1 MSSVRLPS
9 VDRLLRSAAA
19 APLHQRYGREALLAT
34 LRDLLDEL
42 REPARHGALA
52 EIELSEAVLAGRAGE
67 RLAAQHASRVRRVF
81 NLTGTVLHTNLGRAL
96 LPDEAI
102 EAITLAARYPLNLEF
117 DLASGKRG
125 DRDDLIAGLIREL
138 TGAEAVTV
146 VNNNAAAVLLALNS
160 LGARKEGIISRG
172 ELIEIG
178 GAFRIPDIMARAG
191 VRLHEVG
198 TTNRTHARDYEAAIG
213 PRSGLLM
220 RVHTSNYSVQGF
232 TASVPTAQ
240 LAAIAHGHGLPLL
253 EDLGSGT
260 LVDLTRWGLPKE
272 PTVQEALADGADIV
286 TFSGDKLLGGP
297 QAGLILG
304 NRELIGRIKKNPL
317 KRALRV
323 DKLTLAAL
331 EAVLGLYRDPEAPAR
346 TRPAQPRGSPARAAA
361 AGDRSARRRRP
372 LARSAPAR
380 RRAGVPRPVA
390 ATAERAVVIVGTAG
404 HIDHGKTSLLRA
416 LTGIEGDRR
425 PAERQRGITI
435 DLGYLYA
442 DLGDGS
448 PTGFIDVPGHERFVH
463 NMLAGASGIDC
474 VLLVVAADD
483 GLMPQTREHLAIVEL
498 LGIRRAL
505 VALTKI
511 DRVEPQRVQQVR
523 TQVEHLLAS
532 GPLARSPIFPLSSS
546 TGEGVEALR
555 EALGGLAGEV
565 RERSRE
571 GYFRLA
577 VDRAFSVAGSGIVV
591 TGTAFSGQVAVGDE
605 LLLGNAGRPVRVRGL
620 HAQNRPAQQAWAG
633 QRVALNIAGERLALE
648 QIQRGDWLLQAALHA
663 PTTRVDIDFRLLP
676 DELRDFTHWTP
687 VHLHLGT
694 QDVTGRL
701 ALLEGEQL
709 EPGHRAFAQLVL
721 NAPIQALHGD
731 RLVLRDQSA
740 QRTLGGG
747 RVLDGAA
754 PARNR
759 RTPAR
764 LAQLQA
770 LRQESLEEALPT
782 LLGAAENGLDPQRLV
797 QSFNRPREHWRLPE
811 EVVEVQTRLGPRL
824 FAGERWFALV
834 EQLLAGLRRFH
845 EELPDELGPD
855 RDRLR
860 RYALPQLERPVF
872 IALLDAALAGGD
884 VHSSGPWLHLPGH
897 EVRLSDSEEQ
907 LRARLWPLLEAGR
920 YDPPWVRDLA
930 RELRQDEAVMR
941 NLLRKLARLGQL
953 QQVVRDLFYPE
964 ATLRQLAEIAV
975 QVRDPAGLIRPAEFR
990 DRLGIGRKRSIQIL
1004 EHFDRIGL
1012 TRRIG
1017 NDRRLREGSALAEQ
1031 LLGGVSP

>member
-42 REPARHGALA
+42 REPARRGVLA

-331 EAVLGLYRDPEAPAR
+331 EAVRIAVQAERLAPA
-346 TRPAQPRGSPARAAA
+346 
-361 AGDRSARRRRP
+361 
-372 LARSAPAR
+372 
-380 RRAGVPRPVA
+380 
-390 ATAERAVVIVGTAG
+390 
-404 HIDHGKTSLLRA
+404 
-416 LTGIEGDRR
+416 
-425 PAERQRGITI
+425 
-435 DLGYLYA
+435 LG
-442 DLGDGS
+442 
-448 PTGFIDVPGHERFVH
+448 
-463 NMLAGASGIDC
+463 
-474 VLLVVAADD
+474 
-483 GLMPQTREHLAIVEL
+483 
-498 LGIRRAL
+498 
-505 VALTKI
+505 
-511 DRVEPQRVQQVR
+511 
-523 TQVEHLLAS
+523 
-532 GPLARSPIFPLSSS
+532 
-546 TGEGVEALR
+546 
-555 EALGGLAGEV
+555 EALGEGWEV
-565 RERSRE
+565 
-571 GYFRLA
+571 A
-577 VDRAFSVAGSGIVV
+577 VVDALGMIGSG
-591 TGTAFSGQVAVGDE
+591 AQ
-605 LLLGNAGRPVRVRGL
+605 PV
-620 HAQNRPAQQAWAG
+620 
-633 QRVALNIAGERLALE
+633 
-648 QIQRGDWLLQAALHA
+648 
-663 PTTRVDIDFRLLP
+663 
-676 DELRDFTHWTP
+676 
-687 VHLHLGT
+687 
-694 QDVTGRL
+694 
-701 ALLEGEQL
+701 
-709 EPGHRAFAQLVL
+709 
-721 NAPIQALHGD
+721 
-731 RLVLRDQSA
+731 
-740 QRTLGGG
+740 
-747 RVLDGAA
+747 
-754 PARNR
+754 
-759 RTPAR
+759 AR
-764 LAQLQA
+764 LASAALCLRPRQPRRLRGRA
-770 LRQESLEEALPT
+770 LRNLEEALR
-782 LLGAAENGLDPQRLV
+782 GLPLPVIGRLDDD
-797 QSFNRPREHWRLPE
+797 
-811 EVVEVQTRLGPRL
+811 
-824 FAGERWFALV
+824 ALW
-834 EQLLAGLRRFH
+834 
-845 EELPDELGPD
+845 
-855 RDRLR
+855 
-860 RYALPQLERPVF
+860 
-872 IALLDAALAGGD
+872 LD
-884 VHSSGPWLHLPGH
+884 
-897 EVRLSDSEEQ
+897 
-907 LRARLWPLLEAGR
+907 
-920 YDPPWVRDLA
+920 
-930 RELRQDEAVMR
+930 
-941 NLLRKLARLGQL
+941 
-953 QQVVRDLFYPE
+953 
-964 ATLRQLAEIAV
+964 LRQLDDE
-975 QVRDPAGLIRPAEFR
+975 PAFLAQLP
-990 DRLGIGRKRSIQIL
+990 
-1004 EHFDRIGL
+1004 
-1012 TRRIG
+1012 
-1017 NDRRLREGSALAEQ
+1017 RLRSELS
-1031 LLGGVSP
+1031 